1 MITWM
6 LKNLV
11 QWVVLVRLMCERVSG
26 ERLDVESVE
35 SAVQ

>member
-26 ERLDVESVE
+26 KSLDVESVE